1 MRDMM
6 NECKFNNCVHVN
18 EPKCAIKD
26 AVENGSISESRYN
39 NYLNLYN
46 EDVANDFRE
55 SLYAPK

>member
-1 MRDMM
+1 M